1 VTVVPDLTVRV
12 AGVKAKFLMVIVP
25 APAEGAGVVA
35 AGVVVA
41 GPGLEVQ
48 PALIHIR
55 TSMRVH
61 ADQNKTLEQGVI
73 VPP

>member
-1 VTVVPDLTVRV
+1 MTVVPALTVRL

-25 APAEGAGVVA
+25 GPAEGAGVVG
-35 AGVVVA
+35 AGVVV
-41 GPGLEVQ
+41 PGLEVQ

-61 ADQNKTLEQGVI
+61 ADQNKTLEQEVI

>member
-1 VTVVPDLTVRV
+1 MTVVPGLTVRV
-12 AGVKAKFLMVIVP
+12 AGVKAKFLMVIAP
-25 APAEGAGVVA
+25 APAEGDGVVA

-55 TSMRVH
+55 ISMRVH
-61 ADQNKTLEQGVI
+61 EDQNITLEQEVI
-73 VPP
+73 VAP

>member
-1 VTVVPDLTVRV
+1 MTVVPGLTVRL
-12 AGVKAKFLMVIVP
+12 AGVKAKFLMVIAP
-25 APAEGAGVVA
+25 APAEGDGVVA

-61 ADQNKTLEQGVI
+61 ADQNTTLEKGAI
-73 VPP
+73 LPP